1 MRILPHTQLVWAQAA
16 QAHDTRSFHTFLIY
30 LFIYLFIFFLLLC
43 ERSAK
48 RDIYG
53 RHAYY
58 ITTEFEY
65 AKSDSRLT
73 AYGGVVLL
81 QRFEFIQVCIG
92 TQRFWFVFFVVCQ
105 LLGPI

>member
-16 QAHDTRSFHTFLIY
+16 QAYDTRSFHIFLIY
-30 LFIYLFIFFLLLC
+30 LFIYFLLLC

-73 AYGGVVLL
+73 AFGGVVLL
-81 QRFEFIQVCIG
+81 QRFEFIQVCID
-92 TQRFWFVFFVVCQ
+92 TKRF
-105 LLGPI
+105 